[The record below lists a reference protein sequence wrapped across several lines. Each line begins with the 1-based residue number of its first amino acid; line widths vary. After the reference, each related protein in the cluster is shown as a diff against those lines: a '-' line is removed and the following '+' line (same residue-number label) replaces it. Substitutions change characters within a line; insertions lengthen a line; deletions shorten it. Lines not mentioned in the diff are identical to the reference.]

1 MTCITLLKNGKTLT
15 VRSRSI
21 VLFSVKNLSV
31 QIQKVSLEVEGGLSR
46 IIYSIFK
53 VKSRAHAKQPSR
65 NAIERQKP

>member
-1 MTCITLLKNGKTLT
+1 MTSVRLTCNITLLKNGKTLT

-46 IIYSIFK
+46 IIYSIF
-53 VKSRAHAKQPSR
+53 
-65 NAIERQKP
+65 